1 MGCIFGL
8 DYISTVPPTVKLTG
22 RYFGQ
27 VNGPI
32 LFGWIFAV
40 HQFGSAI
47 AASSAGWSRDT
58 LLSYVPA
65 FIAAGIFSSLAVLL
79 IILFKFLDM
88 RAGGLKAQ
96 GK

>member
-1 MGCIFGL
+1 MVCTLLPRPFLAWHSDLKNGAERGEGSRS
-8 DYISTVPPTVKLTG
+8 YST
-22 RYFGQ
+22 
-27 VNGPI
+27 I
-32 LFGWIFAV
+32 V

-65 FIAAGIFSSLAVLL
+65 FIAAGIFSGLAVLL

-88 RAGGLKAQ
+88 RAGGLRPQ
-96 GK
+96 G